1 MNKTVSVTEL
11 VRNFSD
17 YLNRVTY
24 RGEGFTLVR
33 GRKAVAELRPVP
45 AGVKVKDLPA
55 VLKSLPHLTPEEA
68 GAFKKDL
75 DEARAELCKKR
86 LRDPWES

>member
-1 MNKTVSVTEL
+1 MNRTVSVTEL

-33 GRKAVAELRPVP
+33 GKKPVAELRPVP
-45 AGVKVKDLPA
+45 RGVKVKDLAA
-55 VLKSLPHLTPEEA
+55 VLRSLPHLTREEA
-68 GAFKKDL
+68 EAFGRDI
-75 DEARAELCKKR
+75 EEGRAALRKER
-86 LRDPWES
+86 PRDPWES

>member
-11 VRNFSD
+11 VRHFSD

-33 GRKAVAELRPVP
+33 GKKPVAELRPVVS
-45 AGVKVKDLPA
+45 GLNIRDLPA
-55 VLKSLPHLTPEEA
+55 FLESLPHLSPEEA
-68 GAFKKDL
+68 EAFERDIE
-75 DEARAELCKKR
+75 EARAEMSKEE

>member
-11 VRNFSD
+11 VRHFSD

-24 RGEGFTLVR
+24 RGERFTLVR
-33 GRKAVAELRPVP
+33 GKKPVAELGPV
-45 AGVKVKDLPA
+45 ASGVKVKDLPA
-55 VLKSLPHLTPEEA
+55 VLRSLPHLRPDEAEAFGRDIEEA
-68 GAFKKDL
+68 RQAL
-75 DEARAELCKKR
+75 SRER

>member
-33 GRKAVAELRPVP
+33 GTTP
-45 AGVKVKDLPA
+45 AGNVHVEWTYRRIRQKRTNGAEPGA
-55 VLKSLPHLTPEEA
+55 QRRPEV
-68 GAFKKDL
+68 
-75 DEARAELCKKR
+75 
-86 LRDPWES
+86 P